1 MSVISIVSLFWL
13 WSMYRRVKGAGQIKP
28 HLRKLLAIDAVLIT
42 VIIIK
47 ARVIIITITIIK

>member
-1 MSVISIVSLFWL
+1 
-13 WSMYRRVKGAGQIKP
+13 MYRRVKGAGQIKP